1 MCSSTVSLEDR
12 GAGQPGALQDAM
24 SPAIF
29 FFSSTSSLPLKNN
42 QLLET
47 VTRRKNSGY
56 TDNGPPLGTAL
67 ELMDHLYPTP
77 CRPGHRASES

>member
-12 GAGQPGALQDAM
+12 GAGQPRALQDVM

-42 QLLET
+42 QFLET

-56 TDNGPPLGTAL
+56 TDNGRPLGTAL
-67 ELMDHLYPTP
+67 EIMDHLYPIP